1 LSDKRRAE
9 AIVDEVNRRIFR
21 CIEIGNRCGKGMR
34 EGWRAAL
41 AHAGGV
47 AGIAM
52 SVEKILRTLAP
63 ATIRRNV
70 PRRLA
75 AMQPDSAISRWQQ
88 TDLVPGQIKIR
99 PSAATGYPAISRVD

>member
-1 LSDKRRAE
+1 
-9 AIVDEVNRRIFR
+9 
-21 CIEIGNRCGKGMR
+21 MR

-52 SVEKILRTLAP
+52 SVEKILWTLAP

-70 PRRLA
+70 PRSFPA
-75 AMQPDSAISRWQQ
+75 AMRPDSAISRWQQ

>member
-1 LSDKRRAE
+1 
-9 AIVDEVNRRIFR
+9 
-21 CIEIGNRCGKGMR
+21 MR

-70 PRRLA
+70 PRRLCCDA
-75 AMQPDSAISRWQQ
+75 ARFRHFAMATKPILSRPDQDQA
-88 TDLVPGQIKIR
+88 
-99 PSAATGYPAISRVD
+99 